1 MVRVWAKSTQLLPI
15 WLLLSTYAFAAL
27 LAVDYGQQFMKA
39 MVVSPQAPLEMV
51 LTPEAKRKEVSGLAF
66 KQLSKKKDDIERFYG
81 SAVGSLA
88 TRFPQNTMLHLKSL
102 LGRSIDDP
110 EVIKYQTEHP
120 GLQLVETSRKTVAVK
135 IGKIQY
141 PIEELVGM
149 NLIEIATRA
158 NNHIKEN
165 DKRSKDFVE
174 KVAISIPAFWDQYQR
189 AALMDAGMF
198 VEDLTGL
205 TLINDGL
212 AIGINFAI
220 KKNDFELDQPHHYVI
235 YDMGSGSIK
244 ASLVTIT
251 QHAEKDVPI
260 KIELQGYGFNST
272 LGGSSLTTHV
282 SSLIKQKFLENNP
295 SVTEEQLEKDPK
307 ALAKIIQA
315 AEKAKLVLSAN
326 GESSVSIESLTQ
338 DIDFKASITR
348 EEFENIMEED
358 IDGIT
363 GPLLR
368 AIENQFEIDG
378 NDEKITLN
386 DITGIILSGGST
398 RVPFVQKTL
407 GDIVGNEKLLK
418 IVNADESVVNGL
430 SLRGTQLFQLF
441 KTRPFS
447 VSDRSV
453 FNFTLHPH
461 NKDQADIDIFKVG
474 SPYPSKRGMLF
485 PIKDASKD
493 SQYSVYENDKVI
505 KTINIKGIDN
515 FTETNCPFGS
525 VFNMTYALTQIR
537 TLNFDTIQCYC
548 LQDEKEAAIVKKEI
562 LGVSALEEMDEDDEF
577 ESFDKEEAPVF
588 AFDVDAKKEQG
599 LMITPE
605 AHGNDDYVQSM
616 SSEERMECTNRIKML
631 DENDKKRF
639 QIQEAKNHLESSL
652 YDVRNFLS
660 EEDLLKDGP
669 PNQMEKLSNLVTEYL
684 EWLEYEADA
693 ATKSEINKRRK
704 QIVNMKGNI
713 EKYLETAGEPL
724 GHDQLQQLLDVA
736 KTLMEKVESNEAVLE
751 EKLEELES
759 KMDQKIFDIRKEYGN
774 IKIPSY
780 LAQTIKDYNSTITI
794 FEESIANMTEFVEQ
808 KIFENM
814 NREQLYSVKVM
825 FENLINAAQDKFS
838 ALETVQ
844 SQRLADLK
852 STYQRKMRALK
863 RKEKKK
869 QQAESS
875 KTVSDKS
882 ASEAISSSSS
892 SSTTTNNRSKSAN
905 SASETEIVHDEL

>member
-1 MVRVWAKSTQLLPI
+1 MVRVWKRCTHMLPI
-15 WLLLSTYAFAAL
+15 WLLLTSYAFAAL
-27 LAVDYGQQFMKA
+27 LAIDYGQQFIKA

-66 KQLSKKKDDIERFYG
+66 KQLSKKKNDLERFYG

-88 TRFPQNTMLHLKSL
+88 TRFPQNTMLHLKPL
-102 LGRSIDDP
+102 LGRSINDP
-110 EVIKYQTEHP
+110 EVIKYQQEHP
-120 GLQLVETSRKTVAVK
+120 GLQIVETSRKTVAIK

-141 PIEELVGM
+141 PIEELIGM

-165 DKRSKDFVE
+165 DKRSKDSVE
-174 KVAISIPAFWDQYQR
+174 KLAISIPAFWDQYQR
-189 AALMDAGMF
+189 SALMDAGMF
-198 VEDLTGL
+198 VDDLTGL

-260 KIELQGYGFNST
+260 RIELQGYGFNST
-272 LGGSSLTTHV
+272 LGGSYLTTHV
-282 SSLIKQKFLENNP
+282 SDLIKQKFLEKNP
-295 SVTEEQLEKDPK
+295 SVTNEQLEKDPR

-338 DIDFKASITR
+338 DIDFRASITR
-348 EEFENIMEED
+348 EEFENMMEQD
-358 IDGIT
+358 IEGLS

-368 AIENQFEIDG
+368 AIENQFDIDG
-378 NDEKITLN
+378 DDDKITLD
-386 DITGIILSGGST
+386 DITGIILSGGSS
-398 RVPFVQKTL
+398 RVPYVQKTL

-418 IVNADESVVNGL
+418 NVNADESVVNGL
-430 SLRGTQLFQLF
+430 SLRGTQLFELF
-441 KTRPFS
+441 KTRPFN
-447 VSDRSV
+447 VTDRSV

-461 NKDQADIDIFKVG
+461 NEDQSDVQIFKAG
-474 SPYPSKRGMLF
+474 SSYPSKNGILF

-505 KTINIKGIDN
+505 RTVNIKGIDN

-525 VFNMTYALTQIR
+525 VYNMTYALTQIR

-548 LQDEKEAAIVKKEI
+548 LQDEKEAAAVKKEI
-562 LGVSALEEMDEDDEF
+562 LGVSFVEEIDEDDEF
-577 ESFDKEEAPVF
+577 ESFDEEEAPAF

-599 LMITPE
+599 LMMTPE
-605 AHGNDDYVQSM
+605 ALGTDDYVKGM
-616 SSEERMECTNRIKML
+616 TSEERMKCTNRIQML

-639 QIQEAKNHLESSL
+639 QLQEAKNHLESSL
-652 YDVRNFLS
+652 YDVRNFLA
-660 EEDLLKDGP
+660 EDDLLKDGP
-669 PNQMEKLSNLVTEYL
+669 PTQMEKLSTLVTEYL
-684 EWLEYEADA
+684 EWLEYEADT

-704 QIVNMKGNI
+704 QIVGMKESI
-713 EKYLETAGEPL
+713 EQYLETANEPL
-724 GHDQLQQLLDVA
+724 GYEQLQQLLDTA
-736 KTLMEKVESNEAVLE
+736 RTLMEKVENNEDALE
-751 EKLEELES
+751 EKMTELES
-759 KMDQKIFDIRKEYGN
+759 KMDQKMFDIRKEYGN
-774 IKIPSY
+774 IKIPTY
-780 LAQTIKDYNSTITI
+780 LAQTINDYNSTITI

-814 NREQLYSVKVM
+814 NREQLYSVKSM
-825 FENLINAAQDKFS
+825 FESLIKAAQDKFS

-844 SQRLADLK
+844 TQRLADLK
-852 STYQRKMRALK
+852 STYQRKIRALK
-863 RKEKKK
+863 RKEKRK
-869 QQAESS
+869 QQSESS
-875 KTVSDKS
+875 KSVSDS
-882 ASEAISSSSS
+882 ISSDATS
-892 SSTTTNNRSKSAN
+892 SSTSTVNNKSKSTS
-905 SASETEIVHDEL
+905 SASETDIVHDEL